1 MPRKKDETCCS
12 SMDAGYGNYR
22 VESILD
28 VDTKGQVLLP
38 KDIRERAGIHAGEKL
53 ALVSFTRKG
62 KICCL
67 YLFKVDELAEKV
79 KEILGPMTQETAGRG
94 ERRYED

>member
-1 MPRKKDETCCS
+1 MQRKKDESCCPPA
-12 SMDAGYGNYR
+12 DAGYGNYR

-28 VDTKGQVLLP
+28 VDAKGQVLLP

-62 KICCL
+62 NICCL

-79 KEILGPMTQETAGRG
+79 KEILGPMTREMAGRG
-94 ERRYED
+94 EGRYED